1 MSKIPSALATGFQ
14 QPNSS
19 IEKRF
24 PIDLQRRELL
34 KQEALHLVPRLL
46 VEVQLLLH
54 LLLLELELGLD
65 LLDLRWAEV
74 GESKL
79 GGCVMKGEI
88 LMIKIGTLGSLEGL
102 SIGNELKVGILRRRG
117 SIERGIR
124 PIRGDL
130 RRNRRRRRGRRRR
143 R

>member
-46 VEVQLLLH
+46 VEVQ
-54 LLLLELELGLD
+54 LLELELGLD

>member
-1 MSKIPSALATGFQ
+1 
-14 QPNSS
+14 
-19 IEKRF
+19 
-24 PIDLQRRELL
+24 
-34 KQEALHLVPRLL
+34 
-46 VEVQLLLH
+46 
-54 LLLLELELGLD
+54 
-65 LLDLRWAEV
+65 
-74 GESKL
+74 
-79 GGCVMKGEI
+79 MKGEI

-130 RRNRRRRRGRRRR
+130 RRNRRRGGGRRRR